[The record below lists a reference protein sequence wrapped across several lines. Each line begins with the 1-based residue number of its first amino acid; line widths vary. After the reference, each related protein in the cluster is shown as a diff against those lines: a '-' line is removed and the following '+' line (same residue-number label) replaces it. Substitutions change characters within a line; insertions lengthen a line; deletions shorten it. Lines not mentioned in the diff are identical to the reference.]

1 MYKSRSTLGGL
12 VSRLNYATKPL
23 LREGSAAVEVNSSP
37 VGQDLALTTLED
49 EELDGRIVAT
59 DDDGDSLTYTAGET
73 PTNGS
78 VVVNEDGTWTYTPD
92 PDFNGEDS
100 FTVIVSDG
108 KGGTDEITVNVGVT
122 AVNDA
127 PTVALSNVSQG
138 LSEDTDTTSSVKV
151 ADITVS
157 DDALGTNELTLSGAD
172 ADKFEIVDNNG
183 SYELHLKAG
192 ETLDHETNGQL
203 DVSVSVDDA
212 TVGGTPDDTASASI
226 AVTDV
231 NEAPIAKDDNYTHSH
246 GLTGK
251 FYAYDQNSGNYGNI
265 DSVADAEAIIGS
277 GSPDLTFVSTDLD
290 YRLDSSLTSKENV
303 AEFLGDD
310 ASSIS
315 GQVPA
320 GTTDGIFQMTGA
332 IYLEAGSFALRVN
345 ADDGYMIKID
355 GNVVA
360 VFDGNQSAHERVGD
374 VFDIDSSGYHTIEI
388 VYWDQ
393 GGVAALDIDIG
404 QFDSK
409 GDLVGDFNPLL
420 DAPTLN
426 DELCTVEGQSTTIS
440 ALSLLSNDTDPEGDA
455 LSIQSVKSV
464 TGGTVTLNADGS
476 IEFVPEEGFSGDA
489 TFEYVVVDAHGA
501 SDTATVTVHVE
512 PISSGLEVAAELV
525 SSSSFVND
533 YIDTILEQKP
543 TAPTGNGNSG
553 NNVLLGDANSL
564 NDHLSGGSGK
574 DIIFGEASNNQ
585 ELFGNEGDDILVG
598 GTAASNIVLHGDQHG
613 DGNDVFVSTSIEST
627 TTYYGGGGS
636 NIAYLPINSGE
647 MEFIAGGDNPLAPQA
662 DFTFKNNE
670 NGAYHDFYNVNTVY
684 FNDGKYEVIDGS
696 LTKVSDFYEL
706 NIDVALNDDDGS
718 EVVTDVVISGV
729 PDGTSL
735 LIGGEVVGTDNGDGT
750 WTLPADL
757 LDADGKLSLTVETP
771 AGSTSAPTF
780 TVTVGAQEV
789 DESGNPVD
797 LPKYAE
803 TDTGNVHFPV
813 ANPNGDNQVE
823 GGKGDD
829 VVTGDIGGIVTET
842 QAAANYNIALVV
854 DTSGSMDWAISNEQG
869 AVKRIDAVKS
879 ALINMLTEMADH
891 SGTINVAL
899 IGFDYEATLKFD
911 LDDLSLSDL
920 ESSGYDGIDDA
931 IRNLEANGAT
941 NYESAFDTTQSWFAA
956 QPSDGFENLTFFL
969 TDGVPTISNSHS
981 NNGSTTEL
989 DEFVDS
995 VRAFEELSK
1004 VSTVRAIGIGDGIES
1019 DVLQF
1024 FDNTSANSA
1033 DFSKTETTLANF
1045 NTGYGEAWSLNNWT
1059 FGKTGQNDSGVTVV
1073 LDKGEIV
1080 LTDKGDGLTN
1090 YEERDGDSYIQS
1102 PEFEVAGGTMVS
1114 LNFNLY
1120 LGSEYGGGDRHGWI
1134 VQKLEGNQWVDIQS
1148 SSKYGSV
1155 ETQALAAGTYRLTVW
1170 VHEDHWG
1177 YNADIKL
1184 DNFVLETVTAPTGV
1198 VEIVHGAGELDA
1210 ALQEA
1215 SQSIKFAPLGDDVV
1229 LGNDG
1234 DDILFGDAVNSDN
1247 LPWGSINGNPE
1258 QPEDWQDGQGLEG
1271 VKQFLTLKNH
1281 GSEPSQLELYEFIKA
1296 NHETLNLFDEAR
1308 GGDDSLSGG
1317 RGDDVL
1323 YGQGG
1328 ADTLDGG
1335 EGSDTLIGGLGNDIL
1350 TGGDDADIFKWV
1362 DMEHATD
1369 TVTDFN
1375 VTEGD
1380 TLDLSELFVDMKQD
1394 DISALLNDLGSGDH
1408 QGSAAGVSVS
1418 VVDDTSGSSTLT
1430 INKDGQTLTVDF
1442 DGASAA
1448 DVTTSL
1454 LDNLNQLQL
1463 KD

>member
-1 MYKSRSTLGGL
+1 GAKAGSVVATFTTFDEDGDTVNVTLSDTTHYALDGNGNVVLTEKGAEL
-12 VSRLNYATKPL
+12 VNQ
-23 LREGSAAVEVNSSP
+23 
-37 VGQDLALTTLED
+37 GQDLPKFTLTP
-49 EELDGRIVAT
+49 
-59 DDDGDSLTYTAGET
+59 DDGEVSGEAQ
-73 PTNGS
+73 S
-78 VVVNEDGTWTYTPD
+78 HD
-92 PDFNGEDS
+92 PS
-100 FTVIVSDG
+100 
-108 KGGTDEITVNVGVT
+108 VT

-127 PTVALSNVSQG
+127 P
-138 LSEDTDTTSSVKV
+138 
-151 ADITVS
+151 
-157 DDALGTNELTLSGAD
+157 
-172 ADKFEIVDNNG
+172 
-183 SYELHLKAG
+183 
-192 ETLDHETNGQL
+192 
-203 DVSVSVDDA
+203 
-212 TVGGTPDDTASASI
+212 I
-226 AVTDV
+226 A
-231 NEAPIAKDDNYTHSH
+231 NDDNYSHSN

-251 FYAYDQNSGNYGNI
+251 FFAYDQNTGDYGNI

-290 YRLDSSLTSKENV
+290 YRLGSSLTTDANV

-310 ASSIS
+310 AASIS
-315 GQVPA
+315 GQIPT

-440 ALSLLSNDTDPEGDA
+440 ALSLLANDTDPEGDA
-455 LSIQSVKSV
+455 LSIQSVNSV

-476 IEFVPEEGFSGDA
+476 IKFIPEEGFSGDA

-512 PISSGLEVAAELV
+512 PISNGLEVTAELV
-525 SSSSFVND
+525 SSSSFVDD
-533 YIDTILEQKP
+533 YIETILEQKP
-543 TAPTGNGNSG
+543 TAPTGNGNDG
-553 NNVLLGDANSL
+553 DNILLGDANSL
-564 NDHLSGGSGK
+564 SDHLSGGSGK

-662 DFTFKNNE
+662 DFSFKNNE

-684 FNDGKYEVIDGS
+684 LNDGKYEIIDGS

-706 NIDVALNDDDGS
+706 NIDVDLNDNDGS

-735 LIGGEVVGTDNGDGT
+735 IIGGELVGTDNGDGT

-803 TDTGNVHFPV
+803 TDTGNVHFPLV
-813 ANPNGDNQVE
+813 NPNGDNQIE

-854 DTSGSMDWAISNEQG
+854 DTSGSMDWKISEEYG
-869 AVKRIDAVKS
+869 AAKRIDAVKS
-879 ALINMLTEMADH
+879 ALINMLKDMADH
-891 SGTINVAL
+891 SGTVNVAL
-899 IGFDYEATLKFD
+899 IGFSGTATLKFD
-911 LDDLSLSDL
+911 LDDLEPFDL
-920 ESSGYDGIDDA
+920 NSYYYGIDDA
-931 IRNLEANGAT
+931 INALTAEGAS
-941 NYESAFDTTQSWFAA
+941 NYESAFDTTQNWFAE
-956 QPSDGFENLTFFL
+956 QSSDGFENLTFFL
-969 TDGVPTISNSHS
+969 TDGVPTVSNSHS
-981 NNGSTTEL
+981 SNGSTTEL

-1019 DVLQF
+1019 DVLKF
-1024 FDNTSANSA
+1024 FDNTSANSV
-1033 DFSKTETTLANF
+1033 DFTKTETTLANF
-1045 NTGYGEAWSLNNWT
+1045 STGYGEAWSLNNWT
-1059 FGKTGQNDSGVTVV
+1059 LRTTGGDVERHNGQ
-1073 LDKGEIV
+1073 IV
-1080 LTDKGDGLTN
+1080 LTDDGNESYATYLESPTFEVSDN
-1090 YEERDGDSYIQS
+1090 TMASLNFDVYTGSKYGVGDSY
-1102 PEFEVAGGTMVS
+1102 
-1114 LNFNLY
+1114 
-1120 LGSEYGGGDRHGWI
+1120 GWI
-1134 VQKLEGNQWVDIQS
+1134 VQKLEGNQWVDVQS
-1148 SSKYGSV
+1148 HSYQYSYYYGSGGSI
-1155 ETQALAAGTYRLTVW
+1155 ETQALSSGTYRLMVW
-1170 VHEDHWG
+1170 VHEDGSG
-1177 YNADIKL
+1177 YEADIKL
-1184 DNFVLETVTAPTGV
+1184 DNFVLETITAPTGV

-1247 LPWGSINGNPE
+1247 LPWGSINGNPD
-1258 QPEDWQDGQGLEG
+1258 QPADWQDGQGLEG

-1335 EGSDTLIGGLGNDIL
+1335 EGNDTLVGGLGNDIL
-1350 TGGDDADIFKWV
+1350 TGGDDADIFKWL

-1394 DISALLNDLGSGDH
+1394 DISALLTDLGSGDH

-1430 INKDGQTLTVDF
+1430 INKGGQTLTVEF